1 MNWFHTNQLPGPEIL
16 YWKYSDSEWH
26 SKQPFRWGDAKFGK
40 SAPISDQQ
48 AYISSPFAGVD
59 WDGITFLNSNIP
71 TMKANLKSNPSP
83 LMNAL
88 QHLCQQGYNRNEPTL
103 AGKFVVKA
111 SHMSESQGVFIV
123 SGGQLVTNV
132 RYDEISKIVY
142 TDTNTLMFTK
152 FQHIEVLFAKYQ
164 KGAAVCNDIG
174 TLAEV
179 QIIMQFQEMIWV
191 AWESARSKII
201 PRGTLIEKLRNVD
214 LEIKVSTGMGKAWGY
229 YYNSW
234 TAPYRLTDHGTNL
247 AYELAEATAVKAGV
261 DFCRVDIVLGQNGL
275 IVSELTLVPGYP
287 NKYTKTPVLKHLNK
301 LISWHQ
307 YYRARMDDTLKLYLP
322 MGKSMDKKK

>member
-1 MNWFHTNQLPGPEIL
+1 MG
-16 YWKYSDSEWH
+16 
-26 SKQPFRWGDAKFGK
+26 
-40 SAPISDQQ
+40 
-48 AYISSPFAGVD
+48 SSPFTGVD
-59 WDGITFLNSNIP
+59 WDGIAFLNRNIP
-71 TMKANLKSNPSP
+71 TMKANLKNNPSP

-88 QHLCQQGYNRNEPTL
+88 QNLCQQGYNRNELAL

-123 SGGQLVTNV
+123 SGGKLVTNV

-142 TDTNTLMFTK
+142 TDTKVLFAKHLNCTTKSPKPIFKK
-152 FQHIEVLFAKYQ
+152 FQHIKVLFAKYQ
-164 KGAAVCNDIG
+164 KGAAVCKELG

-179 QIIMQFQEMIWV
+179 QLLMQFQEMIWV

-214 LEIKVSTGMGKAWGY
+214 LEIKVSTGLGRAWGY

-234 TAPYRLTDHGTNL
+234 LSPSRLTDHGTNL

-287 NKYTKTPVLKHLNK
+287 NEYTKTPVLKHLNK

-307 YYRARMDDTLKLYLP
+307 YNRARMDDTLKLYLP
-322 MGKSMDKKK
+322 MGKSLGNPI